1 MGLKDNLA
9 CTVYNTSNER
19 VLDAS
24 HSRCKVHNTSNGGV
38 IDASPEK
45 NASKC
50 N

>member
-1 MGLKDNLA
+1 MELKDNLA
-9 CTVYNTSNER
+9 CKVHNTSIGG

-24 HSRCKVHNTSNGGV
+24 HSGCKVHNTSNGV

-45 NASKC
+45 NAFKC